1 MIHLALT
8 TGEPAGIGP
17 EISVHAANVFLNE
30 RPDVCIDLLIDQS
43 LAPQILPPRLAIK
56 HCALEEKVV
65 PGQLNPKNARY
76 VLETLDRAIEGCQT
90 GIYQAMVTAP
100 VQKSVISEAGV
111 QFSGHTEY
119 LAQKCGVHQVV
130 MLLVGRP
137 IFESELLP
145 KQIRVALAT
154 THIPLQQVSHHL
166 STTLIEN
173 TIAIIDR
180 DLKHRFGINNPVIYV
195 TGLNPHAGESGHMGR
210 EELEII
216 VPAIE
221 SMKKKNLQV
230 SGPYPGDTIFSPA
243 NLKKADVI
251 LAMYHDQG
259 LAPFKFATFG
269 EGVNVTLG
277 LPVIRT
283 SVDHGTALGI
293 AGKGKADATSLLAA
307 LELAYQMSKASSGTS
322 SS

>member
-43 LAPQILPPRLAIK
+43 LAPQTLPPRLAIK

-100 VQKSVISEAGV
+100 VQKGVISEAGV

>member
-43 LAPQILPPRLAIK
+43 LAPQTLPPRLAIK

-65 PGQLNPKNARY
+65 SGQLNPKNARY

>member
-307 LELAYQMSKASSGTS
+307 
-322 SS
+322 